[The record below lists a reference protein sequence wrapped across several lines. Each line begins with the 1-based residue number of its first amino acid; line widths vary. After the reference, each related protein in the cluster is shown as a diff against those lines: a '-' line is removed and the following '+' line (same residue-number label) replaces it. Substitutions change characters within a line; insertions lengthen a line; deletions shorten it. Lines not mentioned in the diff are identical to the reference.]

1 VERQEIVVF
10 HEDGEVNRVDDN
22 VTQTTPFV
30 RIKDLDDSLNNDVI
44 GFLERPVIADHFIW
58 SSSEPDA
65 VLLGSNRL
73 PHDWLKY
80 SMFTEK
86 LAGFRYFKADFKVRI
101 QVNAQ
106 PFNAGMLMLVFI
118 PLEETMTTTPSSMAD
133 FSGLTGY
140 RHVVL
145 DLAQDTAC
153 ELTIPYSALVSHID
167 LMKAYGAIGRAKL
180 YVYSP
185 LTGSADVDGTIWIT
199 ATNVEVALPTGL
211 AISPPLPV
219 SQGYA
224 HAGGVSVKMKGR
236 AAPVPAKDTKMTTK
250 PPKKPK
256 GAISSVADTVGS
268 IAGALKDVPVIGGIA
283 DTVEWVSGAVSSV
296 ASFFGFSKPADT
308 SVPTKQTLVVA
319 NNFANYDGDSKTKSL
334 AFSWAN
340 ETQIPTDVF
349 QETDDEMCFSHILA
363 RPTYLTRFKMRD
375 DSPQNTIIWK
385 WPVDPRACLK
395 VIHND
400 STKTPY
406 IKDAY
411 LCANTYLSYLSNF
424 FKFYR
429 GTINYHFRVVKTVY
443 HSGRI
448 RVFVVPGATV
458 DTDVSAIDFNK
469 VHSSVF
475 DLRETNQ
482 FDISVPYKW
491 NAPWKALDG
500 EFVSLVSGIANHTQ
514 NVPTAMIY
522 VEVLN
527 ALKQPTTAANSID
540 FVVETSAGEDFQFA
554 CPAVSKAV
562 SLVTSEEQLR
572 ADYPKIPTVFSGE
585 AHSADTIL
593 DSVGGDDIIANKI
606 AIGEVITGWRAL
618 LKRYSKW
625 LVQVPVDDYF
635 ILRPYDS
642 ALLGSTKTPFDFYA
656 AAEILYRFVSG
667 GLRVGMKAKSVSGK
681 GVVVTHEVEPYGS
694 ADVRADT
701 SGAVLQA
708 ELLEPVVELGVP
720 FYQPTPGILTNLGS
734 PKESYASEEG
744 TNYLEMPYNSGTI
757 VRSSA
762 ESEVWRSTAEDFS
775 FGYLVGP
782 PQTLIG
788 VKASAVKC
796 TDNWKRQL
804 DNAYIGLSNRAK
816 TFPFHPADVGPEI
829 RAWYPTEF
837 RFVMPVGYDAELNS
851 IKADVDALVDAA
863 TAAPTAQEKYDII
876 TKGIRAPFMKMR
888 NFFDTIC
895 VL

>member
-1 VERQEIVVF
+1 M
-10 HEDGEVNRVDDN
+10 
-22 VTQTTPFV
+22 
-30 RIKDLDDSLNNDVI
+30 RIKDLDDELNNDVL
-44 GFLERPVIADHFIW
+44 GFLERPVIFGHFDW
-58 SSSEPDA
+58 SASEPDA
-65 VLLGSNRL
+65 VLLGSIRL
-73 PHDWLKY
+73 PHDWLDFA
-80 SMFTEK
+80 MFKEK
-86 LAGFRYFKADFKVRI
+86 LAGFRYFKADFKIRL

-106 PFNAGMLMLVFI
+106 PFNAGMLMLVFV
-118 PLEETMTTTPSSMAD
+118 PLEDSMTTTPSSMAD

-140 RHVVL
+140 RHVTL
-145 DLAQDTAC
+145 DLSQDTAC

-167 LMKAYGAIGRAKL
+167 LVKAYGAMGRVKL

-185 LTGSADVDGTIWIT
+185 LTGSADVDGTLWIT
-199 ATNVEVALPTGL
+199 ATNVEVALPTGVKATAPTPL
-211 AISPPLPV
+211 ASGP
-219 SQGYA
+219 A
-224 HAGGVSVKMKGR
+224 HAGVSVKMKGR
-236 AAPVPAKDTKMTTK
+236 AAPVPAKDKKMSTK
-250 PPKKPK
+250 PPTKPK

-268 IAGALKDVPVIGGIA
+268 IAGSLKDVPIIGGIA

-308 SVPTKQTLVVA
+308 SVPAKQTLVVA

-349 QETDDEMCFSHILA
+349 QETNDEMCFSHILA
-363 RPTYLTRFKMRD
+363 RPNYLTRFKMRD
-375 DSPQNTIIWK
+375 DATNNTVIWK
-385 WPVDPRACLK
+385 WPVDPRSCIK

-400 STKTPY
+400 TTKTPY

-429 GTINYHFRVVKTVY
+429 GAINYHFRVVKTVY

-448 RVFVVPGATV
+448 RVFVVPGADI
-458 DTDVSAIDFNK
+458 DTDVSTIDFNK

-482 FDISVPYKW
+482 FDITVPFKW

-500 EFVSLVSGIANHTQ
+500 EFTSLVSGTANLTQ
-514 NVPTAMIY
+514 NQPTAMIY

-527 ALKQPTTAANSID
+527 SLKQPTTAANFIE
-540 FVVETSAGEDFQFA
+540 FVVETSAGDDFQFA
-554 CPAVSKAV
+554 CPAVSEAV

-572 ADYPKIPTVFSGE
+572 LDYPKLTTFSSTGV
-585 AHSADTIL
+585 AHSGADTIL
-593 DSVGGDDIIANKI
+593 DRVAGDEIIANKI

-625 LVQVPVDDYF
+625 LTQTPAEGVF

-642 ALLGSTKTPFDFYA
+642 ALLGSTKTPFDLYA

-667 GLRVGMKAKSVSGK
+667 GLRIGMKSKHTAGES
-681 GVVVTHEVEPYGS
+681 VVVSHEVEPYGS
-694 ADVRADT
+694 ADVRSDT
-701 SGAVLQA
+701 SGAVMQA
-708 ELLEPVVELGVP
+708 EYLEPLVELGVP
-720 FYQPTPGILTNLGS
+720 FYQPTPGILTNLGV
-734 PKESYASEEG
+734 PKESYPSEEG
-744 TNYLEMPYNSGTI
+744 TNYLEMPYNRGTI
-757 VRSSA
+757 IRSSA

-775 FGYLVGP
+775 FGYLVGA

-796 TDNWKRQL
+796 ADNWKSYL
-804 DNAYIGLSNRAK
+804 DRGYSAYVIKIKN
-816 TFPFHPADVGPEI
+816 TFLLHIEEDIALA
-829 RAWYPTEF
+829 RTWYRDRF
-837 RFVMPVGYDAELNS
+837 RYVMPVGFDSELAIVQEQANALADAVQNAGTHQQMIDTYL
-851 IKADVDALVDAA
+851 
-863 TAAPTAQEKYDII
+863 
-876 TKGIRAPFMKMR
+876 KGMHVPFDTMR
-888 NFFDTIC
+888 NFFDTVC